1 MEFLKKFSSRKFL
14 IAVAG
19 VAMGCVAFFGLD
31 ESAVSQISGAVV
43 SILSVVSYICGEAKV
58 DAAAVLPDVVDCV
71 DVLEDKE

>member
-1 MEFLKKFSSRKFL
+1 MEFFRKFSSRKFL

-43 SILSVVSYICGEAKV
+43 SILSVVAYICGESKV
-58 DAAAVLPDVVDCV
+58 DAAAVFPEVTECVEVV
-71 DVLEDKE
+71 EENE

>member
-19 VAMGCVAFFGLD
+19 IAMGCVAFFSLD

-58 DAAAVLPDVVDCV
+58 DAAAVFPEVVECV
-71 DVLEDKE
+71 DVVEDSE